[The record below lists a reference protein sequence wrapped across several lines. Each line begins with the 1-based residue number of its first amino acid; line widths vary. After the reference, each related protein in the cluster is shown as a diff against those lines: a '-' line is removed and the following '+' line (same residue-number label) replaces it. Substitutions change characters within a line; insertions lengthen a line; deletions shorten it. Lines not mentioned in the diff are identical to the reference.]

1 MMLNPIVEKIAAFVG
16 ALISLAFV
24 VFILWRIFRTLRSKI
39 QELVVSLGKFSASVS
54 EDYVDEV
61 TDTRDEGSEEK
72 LQRRRRN
79 PKLSA
84 REERILPPGERIRY
98 RYRRILSKHPD
109 WVPGTTARESLPE
122 ELACVYEKARY
133 SGFEMTEEE
142 AAAFTGGTSK
152 L

>member
-1 MMLNPIVEKIAAFVG
+1 
-16 ALISLAFV
+16 
-24 VFILWRIFRTLRSKI
+24 
-39 QELVVSLGKFSASVS
+39 
-54 EDYVDEV
+54 VDEV
-61 TDTRDEGSEEK
+61 TNTRDEGSEEK

-84 REERILPPGERIRY
+84 REERTLPPAERIRY

-122 ELACVYEKARY
+122 ELARVYEKARY